1 MNTNLTEIIF
11 LVDESGSMFSMKNDT
26 IGGFNSFIED
36 QKNNEGD
43 ANITLVKFANT
54 HSYVYEA
61 VDLRE
66 IKQMTGADYNPGGCT
81 ALLDAIGDTMNEVG
95 KRLSDTPEDQRPGK
109 IIFIITTDGYENA
122 SHRFTKSQ
130 IKEMIEHQRTKYS
143 WEFMFIGADIDS
155 VSEAVSLGI
164 DAKMAANYSK
174 TSIGTEVLYD
184 TLSCSVKGYRNTGT
198 IADNWGD
205 GLSVDVSSCQA
216 DSTTNAIS

>member
-11 LVDESGSMFSMKNDT
+11 LIDESGSMFSIKEDT

-36 QKNNEGD
+36 QRNNDGD
-43 ANITLVKFANT
+43 AHITLVKFSNT
-54 HSYVYEA
+54 HSYVYDAAGLNE
-61 VDLRE
+61 VR
-66 IKQMTGADYNPGGCT
+66 KMTSADYTPGGCT

-109 IIFIITTDGYENA
+109 VIFIITTDGYENA
-122 SHRFTKSQ
+122 SYRFNKSQ

-164 DAKMAANYSK
+164 SANMAADYSK
-174 TSIGTEVLYD
+174 TSIGTEALYSAI
-184 TLSCSVKGYRNTGT
+184 SCSVKGYRSTGT
-198 IADNWGD
+198 IADNWSD
-205 GLSVDVSSCQA
+205 GLKVNDTSAQSA
-216 DSTTNAIS
+216 STSLN

>member
-11 LVDESGSMFSMKNDT
+11 LIDESGSMFSMKDDT
-26 IGGFNSFIED
+26 IGGFNSFIDD
-36 QKNNEGD
+36 QKNNDGD

-66 IKQMTGADYNPGGCT
+66 IKKMSRDSYNPGGCT

-109 IIFIITTDGYENA
+109 VIFIITTDGYENA
-122 SHRFTKSQ
+122 SHRFNKSQ

-143 WEFMFIGADIDS
+143 WEFMFVGADIDS

-164 DAKMAANYSK
+164 DANMAANYSK
-174 TSIGTEVLYD
+174 TSIGTEALYG
-184 TLSCSVKGYRNTGT
+184 TLSCSVRGYRNTGYVACDWSKDLGM
-198 IADNWGD
+198 IN
-205 GLSVDVSSCQA
+205 LNNQPN
-216 DSTTNAIS
+216 TTSN

>member
-11 LVDESGSMFSMKNDT
+11 LIDESGSMFSMRDDT

-36 QKNNEGD
+36 QKNNEGE
-43 ANITLVKFANT
+43 ANITLVKFSNT
-54 HSYVYEA
+54 HSYVYNA
-61 VDLRE
+61 VALNEVRA
-66 IKQMTGADYNPGGCT
+66 MTAADYIPGGCT

-95 KRLSDTPEDQRPGK
+95 KRLSDTPEEDRPGK
-109 IIFIITTDGYENA
+109 VIFIITTDGYENA
-122 SHRFTKSQ
+122 SRRFNKDQ

-205 GLSVDVSSCQA
+205 SLSVDISSCQE
-216 DSTTNAIS
+216 DSTTNTIG